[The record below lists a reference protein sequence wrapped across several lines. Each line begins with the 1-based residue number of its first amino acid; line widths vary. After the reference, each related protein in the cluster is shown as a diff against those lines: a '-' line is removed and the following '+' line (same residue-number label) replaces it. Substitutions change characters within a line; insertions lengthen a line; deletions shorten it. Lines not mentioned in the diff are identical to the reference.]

1 MQHVLTALK
10 DIPGVVGS
18 FVLNGKGTLVSREMP
33 AIYPD
38 EIFPEMGR
46 RLVGVYEAIAAQASA
61 MGDLV
66 LKFED
71 HWFLCRRTAQCFLGI
86 LMADSINFP
95 ALKMATNVAL
105 KQLDEKVATMPP
117 LLAEKPVAAVEP
129 IVLPEPA
136 ASPVPAT
143 PAVDAASAEAAPKAA
158 RFFRGRPVG

>member
-1 MQHVLTALK
+1 MQHILTALK

-18 FVLNGKGTLVSREMP
+18 FVLNDKGALVSREMP

-38 EIFPEMGR
+38 DIFPEMGR

-86 LMADSINFP
+86 LMADSVNFP

-105 KQLDEKVATMPP
+105 KRLDEKVATMPP
-117 LLAEKPVAAVEP
+117 LLIEKAPVAAVEP
-129 IVLPEPA
+129 VAPVAPA
-136 ASPVPAT
+136 
-143 PAVDAASAEAAPKAA
+143 DEEAKPKAM
-158 RFFRGRPVG
+158 RFFRGRAV